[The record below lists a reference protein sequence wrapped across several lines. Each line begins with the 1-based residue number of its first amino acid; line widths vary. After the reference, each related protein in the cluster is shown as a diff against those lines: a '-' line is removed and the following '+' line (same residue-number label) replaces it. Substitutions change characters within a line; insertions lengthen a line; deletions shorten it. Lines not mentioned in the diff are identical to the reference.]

1 MPVDT
6 LTTKAQRLL
15 RQRRI
20 TEIAEGIYNVVG
32 DHGTYNVS
40 IDLKG
45 RFSCNCPGFQT
56 KRMCSHVLA
65 VMFLRTELKRSRARA
80 IEITKK
86 PFRT

>member
-20 TEIAEGIYNVVG
+20 TEIGEGVYNVVG

-65 VMFLRTELKRSRARA
+65 VMFLRTELKRRSKTRT
-80 IEITKK
+80 IETTKK
-86 PFRT
+86 FRA

>member
-6 LTTKAQRLL
+6 LTTKARRLL

-20 TEIAEGIYNVVG
+20 TEIGEDVYNVVG

-40 IDLKG
+40 VDFEG

-65 VMFLRTELKRSRARA
+65 VMFLRTELRKSRAR
-80 IEITKK
+80 IMEMPKK
-86 PFRT
+86 KNV